1 MSKNKKQQVLTRKIT
16 VWSTLGILLV
26 DPMSALGAPIMPDT
40 QAPAVYQPLVQETA
54 NGVPLVNITAP
65 TAGGV
70 SRNQYESFNVPTNGA
85 ILNNSYTLSD
95 TKLAGFVQGNQNMVK
110 GPATIIVNE
119 VTSANPTAMNGF
131 IEVAGNRASVV
142 VANPNGITV
151 NGGGFINTNQVML
164 TTGQPIYDGA
174 GNLTRLDI
182 TGGDI
187 RIEGTGLDATTT
199 GKLDIL
205 TRAATINAG
214 IWGQDINVITGTN
227 QVAYDTLAIT
237 PIGKERREG
246 VALDVSALG
255 GMYAHRIVMIGTEQ
269 GMGVNMAGHM
279 ESATTLTLDAAG
291 NLYNT
296 GRMQSKETE
305 AITIQDL
312 VNTGTLGTEAKQHI
326 EAQHIANSGLI
337 SAKEGQAITGATLR
351 NEGRITSEGTEQLS
365 AQTVTNTGA
374 IHSQGTQTLAVTEA
388 IHNGTTGTITSGGA
402 QQLAASTIDNEGT
415 VQTENRQTVTVAT
428 LTNTGLLRAD
438 ENQQLK
444 STTLTNAGTLYSGQD
459 QTLHSATIT
468 NIGSVY
474 AKGTQETTAER
485 LDTNKTWGSLGA
497 MTLAISKTMTN
508 RGLVASGLTDD
519 GKLTGESAL
528 SLSAATLDN
537 ANGQVLSSGS
547 LEAKT
552 QQIINTEGYIGS
564 QSDMAL
570 TVSDTLNNTKGT
582 VVSDGSLQ
590 VTVPHV
596 INENGELGAQGTA
609 TIHAETIDNQSG
621 HITGISGT
629 TVIANKSL
637 SNTKGTV
644 TSQGNL
650 TVTTP
655 VMQLDG
661 VLAAGKDAVITTT
674 GDLSNRNTAPGY
686 GVLSAGGNVT
696 LSTTGVI
703 DSDKPIE
710 AGGTLT
716 IQAKGLIQQRT
727 AESNGRLVDLQVD
740 AIDNVGL
747 IQADQNLTITAKT
760 LANHST
766 GRIYGDGIT
775 IKTDTLDN
783 YADTALEAKL
793 AAEMERLQERE
804 AALNAAFAVDVT
816 VFTTGEEEDAYKAKI
831 ADETARYEAQ
841 LAVVKDVIAQLD
853 ALPAGTIAGRTSVA
867 ITTDTLRNLD
877 HSLIYSGGNLTLVG
891 KTAIHNAGGTIEAMG
906 DMTLTTPQLR
916 NTNTAFSAERKITKE
931 ATLGDTIRI
940 DEIGHFE
947 QGQSFPKEEFSNLSS
962 GYGATHNAAI
972 TWREEL
978 DEAQYD
984 TVRALTLKEILAG
997 VEPPDPELIGKYMPN
1012 YTYDDPIFAQ
1022 FGITSMSTPRPA
1034 DGDPNQATWDA
1045 HFQAIFD
1052 ELNPKIRA
1060 YNEEV
1065 RAYNESLK
1073 TPPIHHYTI
1082 QRRHTLESELFMTSN
1097 RNGLIRSGQSM
1108 AIQGDVLNDNSKLV
1122 AGGDLTITGALHNP
1136 AVKAQTITY
1145 TFGTDQQSYTYKR
1158 GWPHKSR
1165 RRGYKAE
1172 VAVTPTVQLGNLT
1185 PLGQAG
1191 EEGNTNTR
1199 PAGKD
1204 ITSTQRADVA
1214 KVLDPLTPTKGAA
1227 DNITA
1232 TVLVAPIQPITLP
1245 SLYFVHPETTA
1256 RYVVETDPRFTNK
1269 KQFLSSDYMTE
1280 QLGWNPDR
1288 VQKKLGD
1295 GFYEQE
1301 LIRNQIMALT
1311 GKRYRDGYSSDE
1323 ESFKALMDQ
1332 GIAFAKEHNLTMGV
1346 SLTAEQM
1353 AQLTSD
1359 IVWLESKDVT
1369 VNGQVYTVLYPH
1381 VYMQPGQGMTLQTDG
1396 SLISGKNLVVKTT
1409 KAIENE
1415 GTLLGNT
1422 IVLNG
1427 SAVRNSG
1434 LITGGSILA
1443 NSTGNIESTGQITGT
1458 DRVQLVADE
1467 NLSIHNT
1474 INRYANQEAYNQTA
1488 GIALTGQ
1495 EGVLLL
1501 GAKKDLT
1508 IQGAVLQNLG
1518 KEGSTLLQAGENLAL
1533 TTDTLSA
1540 TKAAVLDTK
1549 NYSHSYD
1556 RIDQGTTIQTAG
1568 DLQLVAGDSITAKAA
1583 TLSSE
1588 SGAVQLAAGKDIT
1601 LTSGEAMHNQDY
1613 GISYKSRGFLSS
1625 TKTTIKTE
1633 QQHTGVVGTAVTGQT
1648 VSLQAGQDVS
1658 LTAAQIGST
1667 ERTSIAA
1674 GGNINSN
1681 SAEQYDYAFSDVN
1694 IKKSGLMG
1702 AGMGLMI
1709 GTQKTTDRALGE
1721 GITQVGTLIGSLQGN
1736 VTMKAGEDIHLTS
1749 SNIVGAT
1756 GIHIEGRQVTLDG
1769 KENISREHYVHETSS
1784 SGLSVSLGGTVVSV
1798 GATAVNY
1805 IQQAGDRKDKR
1816 LAALELLEAG
1826 QSLQGVI
1833 TDVQNYKQ
1841 FTEVGLQN
1849 AYRGAANQAIQD
1861 MTSANVKAITAQA
1874 SGVDWAANASQ
1885 NATNQAVKATAL
1897 STKAH
1902 DTEAIKKEYAE
1913 GKAVKRDNLINLRV
1927 GIGSSHSKSVT
1938 DITEITYAGGR
1949 VQSSDG
1955 MVQIIAR
1962 GDQSATNYTD
1972 GDITAIGQTIRGEIV
1987 KLQAQGNINLLA
1999 GTNTTHIIEYN
2010 KKSGWSVG
2018 ANIGTTGFL
2027 GADIGIN
2034 KARSEGVSDEVTHT
2048 GTTVNGMGTVTMTS
2062 GNNTNITG
2070 SVVSGGKVIATV
2082 GENLNITSLQERD
2095 SYLANSRN
2103 SSLSVGFSG
2112 AGITSVLPYT
2122 GKGKT
2127 NSTYESVTKQAG
2139 IYAGKEGF
2147 DITVKE
2153 NISLTG
2159 ALIDSAATSDK
2170 NSLATGTLALK
2181 DIENKADYDS
2191 SYRGIGYTYDRKYKD
2206 FEKSISEKGF
2216 LTADEMKYL
2225 DDMYNKVGLVPDLG
2239 MHSADN
2245 ASSTTISAIAPG
2257 NLTVTNQEVNLD
2269 SVNRNTKNSLHE
2281 LDKIFDKKNVEE
2293 RQELAKLFAKN
2304 ANEAIHKISE
2314 SKGWKDGSAEKVALH
2329 SFVAGIATRLG
2340 GNSFSDGAITG
2351 GVNEATISKLIDVMG
2366 SNNPDAVQIVSAVL
2380 GYATNKLI
2388 GKEEEVGAMVA
2399 QWGTKW
2405 NNMYDND
2412 ITEGPFL
2419 TFDDALSAMNIN
2431 LQREMAQSKYNVE
2444 YDNQVEFESRY
2455 YWAMNKLGAAIAS
2468 LTEEYELAGKLLE
2481 VALQGGGNQRFAI
2494 GSLAANKLNSDPNLI
2509 SLVNS

>member
-1 MSKNKKQQVLTRKIT
+1 MSKNKKQQVLARNIT
-16 VWSTLGILLV
+16 AWITLGILLV
-26 DPMSALGAPIMPDT
+26 DSMSALGAPIMPDT

-70 SRNQYESFNVPTNGA
+70 SRNQYEAFNVPTNGA
-85 ILNNSYTLSD
+85 ILNNSYTLSE

-131 IEVAGNRASVV
+131 LEVAGNRASVV
-142 VANPNGITV
+142 VANPNGIIV
-151 NGGGFINTNQVML
+151 NGGGFINTNQAML

-182 TGGDI
+182 TGGEI
-187 RIEGTGLDATTT
+187 HVEGTGIDASATSR
-199 GKLDIL
+199 LDIL

-214 IWGQDINVITGTN
+214 IWGQAINVITGTN

-269 GMGVNMAGHM
+269 GMGVNMAGYM

-305 AITIQDL
+305 AITVQDL
-312 VNTGTLGTEAKQHI
+312 TNTGTLGTEAKQHI

-374 IHSQGTQTLAVTEA
+374 IHSQGAQTLAVTEA

-402 QQLAASTIDNEGT
+402 QQLAASTIHNEGT
-415 VQTENRQTVTVAT
+415 VQTENRQTVTGAT

-459 QTLHSATIT
+459 QTLQSGTIT
-468 NIGSVY
+468 NTGTVY
-474 AKGTQETTAER
+474 AKGTQETTTER
-485 LDTNKTWGSLGA
+485 LDTNTTWGSLGA
-497 MTLAISKTMTN
+497 MTLAISKIMTN

-537 ANGQVLSSGS
+537 ATGQVLSSGALS
-547 LEAKT
+547 VTT
-552 QQIINTEGYIGS
+552 QELNNTEGHIGS
-564 QSDMAL
+564 QSDMTL

-609 TIHAETIDNQSG
+609 TINAETIDNQSG
-621 HITGISGT
+621 HITSIAGT

-661 VLAAGKDAVITTT
+661 VLAAGTDAVIITT

-740 AIDNVGL
+740 TIDNVGL

-766 GRIYGDGIT
+766 GRIYGDDIT

-816 VFTTGEEEDAYKAKI
+816 VFTTGEEEEAYKAKI

-853 ALPAGTIAGRTSVA
+853 ALPAGTIAGRTRVA
-867 ITTDTLRNLD
+867 ITTDNLRNLD

-1045 HFQAIFD
+1045 QFQAIFD

-1065 RAYNESLK
+1065 RSYNESLK

-1082 QRRHTLESELFMTSN
+1082 QRRHTLESELFMTAN
-1097 RNGLIRSGQSM
+1097 RNGLIRSGQTM

-1122 AGGDLTITGALHNP
+1122 AGNGLTITGALYNP

-1191 EEGNTNTR
+1191 EEGHTNTR

-1204 ITSTQRADVA
+1204 ITDTRRADVV
-1214 KVLDPLTPTKGAA
+1214 KVLDPLTPTKNQA
-1227 DNITA
+1227 DNTA
-1232 TVLVAPIQPITLP
+1232 GTVLVAPIQPITLP

-1332 GIAFAKEHNLTMGV
+1332 GIAFAKEHKLTMGV

-1396 SLISGKNLVVKTT
+1396 SLVSGKNLVVKTT

-1415 GTLLGNT
+1415 GALLGNT

-1458 DRVQLVADE
+1458 DHVQLVADG
-1467 NLSIHNT
+1467 NISVHNT
-1474 INRYANQEAYNQTA
+1474 INRYANQDAYNQTA
-1488 GIALTGQ
+1488 GIAVTGQ

-1540 TKAAVLDTK
+1540 TKAAVLDAK

-1588 SGAVQLAAGKDIT
+1588 SGVVQLAAGKDIT
-1601 LTSGEAMHNQDY
+1601 LTSGEAVHNQDY
-1613 GISYKSRGFLSS
+1613 GISYKARGFLSS
-1625 TKTTIKTE
+1625 TKTIIKTE
-1633 QQHTGVVGTAVTGQT
+1633 QQHIGVVGTQVTGQT

-1658 LTAAQIGST
+1658 LIAAQIGST

-1702 AGMGLMI
+1702 AGMGFMI
-1709 GTQKTTDRALGE
+1709 GTQKSTDAQSGTYT
-1721 GITQVGTLIGSLQGN
+1721 TQVGTTIGSVKGST
-1736 VTMKAGEDIHLTS
+1736 VIKAGNAIHLSTTNVVS
-1749 SNIVGAT
+1749 GQDITIAGQEVL
-1756 GIHIEGRQVTLDG
+1756 LDG
-1769 KENISREHYVHETSS
+1769 AYNTADERYYAKRSS
-1784 SGLSVSLGGTVVSV
+1784 SGLTVSLGGVVPSMV
-1798 GATAVNY
+1798 QSASHY
-1805 IQQAGDRKDKR
+1805 INQGNHRENT
-1816 LAALELLEAG
+1816 LLGALEYGEAARD
-1826 QSLQGVI
+1826 I
-1833 TDVQNYKQ
+1833 HR
-1841 FTEVGLQN
+1841 GLKDIQ
-1849 AYRGAANQAIQD
+1849 AYTSD
-1861 MTSANVKAITAQA
+1861 KTSAMQANLKDGEELHPNLVKQEQA
-1874 SGVDWAANASQ
+1874 KRRDNLVHLTIGVGSGKSSQ
-1885 NATNQAVKATAL
+1885 SQL
-1897 STKAH
+1897 LHS
-1902 DTEAIKKEYAE
+1902 KEYA
-1913 GKAVKRDNLINLRV
+1913 G
-1927 GIGSSHSKSVT
+1927 GSVVSK
-1938 DITEITYAGGR
+1938 
-1949 VQSSDG
+1949 DG
-1955 MVQIIAR
+1955 QVQITAVSDMDTKGTIQAVSESIR
-1962 GDQSATNYTD
+1962 ANTVKLQATQDISLQSATNTKQM
-1972 GDITAIGQTIRGEIV
+1972 TEQTKNSEASLGV
-1987 KLQAQGNINLLA
+1987 SL
-1999 GTNTTHIIEYN
+1999 
-2010 KKSGWSVG
+2010 
-2018 ANIGTTGFL
+2018 GTTGLL
-2027 GADIGIN
+2027 GVDVSVSRGRGNTDNEVVMYAPMMVAANEQVSVEAGQDISLVG
-2034 KARSEGVSDEVTHT
+2034 A
-2048 GTTVNGMGTVTMTS
+2048 TVS
-2062 GNNTNITG
+2062 GNT
-2070 SVVSGGKVIATV
+2070 VIVKAGQDLT
-2082 GENLNITSLQERD
+2082 IRSLQD
-2095 SYLANSRN
+2095 SDRYTSNTKQTGLAISIQPTGKLDSVGGSHNSGAINSR
-2103 SSLSVGFSG
+2103 
-2112 AGITSVLPYT
+2112 
-2122 GKGKT
+2122 
-2127 NSTYESVTKQAG
+2127 YESVTTQAG
-2139 IYAGKEGF
+2139 MYAGTGGL
-2147 DITVKE
+2147 TVDVGDTTR
-2153 NISLTG
+2153 LTG
-2159 ALIDSAATSDK
+2159 AVLHSEAAPSN
-2170 NSLATGTLALK
+2170 NSVTTGTLIME
-2181 DIENKADYDS
+2181 DIHNIAEYTSKSKGLTYVYDYD
-2191 SYRGIGYTYDRKYKD
+2191 YAKAQRKAEEKEKQPNKERGQLTQ
-2206 FEKSISEKGF
+2206 SEKNT
-2216 LTADEMKYL
+2216 LNSL
-2225 DDMYNKVGLVPDLG
+2225 HNQVGLLPNLSVG
-2239 MHSADN
+2239 THKKETSV
-2245 ASSTTISAIAPG
+2245 TKSAIAQG
-2257 NLTVTNQEVNLD
+2257 ELLVTNEVID
-2269 SVNRNTKNSLHE
+2269 IEQINRDTAHSLNA
-2281 LDKIFDKKNVEE
+2281 LRPIFDAKSVEE
-2293 RQELAKLFAKN
+2293 KEELARLLSKN
-2304 ANEAIHKISE
+2304 INEGIHILSERNGWTEGSPQKIALHTLGAGIVSQVGSGDFLAGAVAGGTNEALLPTLQQMLKTN
-2314 SKGWKDGSAEKVALH
+2314 DPAVLQAASA
-2329 SFVAGIATRLG
+2329 I
-2340 GNSFSDGAITG
+2340 
-2351 GVNEATISKLIDVMG
+2351 
-2366 SNNPDAVQIVSAVL
+2366 L
-2380 GYATNKLI
+2380 GYATNKTI
-2388 GKEEEVGAMVA
+2388 GKDGQTGAALA
-2399 QWGTKW
+2399 QYGTKW
-2405 NNMYDND
+2405 NLFGDGILD
-2412 ITEGPFL
+2412 
-2419 TFDDALSAMNIN
+2419 
-2431 LQREMAQSKYNVE
+2431 K
-2444 YDNQVEFESRY
+2444 
-2455 YWAMNKLGAAIAS
+2455 K
-2468 LTEEYELAGKLLE
+2468 
-2481 VALQGGGNQRFAI
+2481 
-2494 GSLAANKLNSDPNLI
+2494 
-2509 SLVNS
+2509 